1 MNPLLNIYSDTVAGI
16 LEGERGPHIGAFFD
30 FDGTLI
36 SGYSVVP
43 FLWEQLYDGL
53 LMPSDLSEAVKAAL
67 AMKVGAATYGE
78 LMEDAAHKLRGVR
91 EQTYIRYGKD
101 AYEAKVARMI
111 YPESRAL
118 ILAHLQMGHTVAIV
132 SSATP
137 YQVEPALTDLQ
148 VEHLECTH
156 FDVDRGYFTGQLDGE
171 VCFGVGKVKAV
182 NRLCDEFG
190 CELQKSYFY
199 SDSDDDIEVLEH
211 VGRPQVLNPNDNLRR
226 LAETRGWPIRSFESR
241 GTRKAAN
248 VARNL
253 AAVSSFV
260 PTALTGA
267 AMWWLTGSKAEGRNF
282 IISTFSDLAT
292 ALMGL
297 KIEVRGSNNLWS
309 HRPAVVIFNHQSNVD
324 SLVLSKLMRRDA
336 AAVGKKELSELPIIG
351 PIFDF
356 LGMIPIDRSNTVAA
370 VQTLE
375 PLAEL
380 MHREQRSVV
389 IAPEGTRSLSA
400 HPGRFKK
407 GPFRIAMQAGVP
419 IVPVVIHNSSD
430 AQPKGDLFARPTTIA
445 VDVLEPIDVSEWTL
459 EDLDD
464 RIDSVRELYL
474 QVLDQQNHALDGGPR
489 QTSVAGRDADVID
502 LYRERKDRSRNP
514 Q

>member
-1 MNPLLNIYSDTVAGI
+1 MNPLLKIHSETVAGI
-16 LEGERGPHIGAFFD
+16 LEGERGAHIGAFFD

-43 FLWEQLYDGL
+43 LLLEQLYDGL
-53 LMPSDLSEAVKAAL
+53 LMPADLSEAVKGAL
-67 AMKVGAATYGE
+67 AMKAGAATYGE
-78 LMEDAAHKLRGVR
+78 LMAEAADKLCGVR
-91 EQTYIRYGKD
+91 EQTFVRYGRD

-118 ILAHLQMGHTVAIV
+118 ILAHLYMGHTVAIV
-132 SSATP
+132 SAASP
-137 YQVEPALTDLQ
+137 YQIEPALDDLQ

-156 FDVDRGYFTGQLDGE
+156 FEVDRGYFTGRIDGE
-171 VCFGVGKVKAV
+171 VCFGIGKVKAV

-190 CELQKSYFY
+190 LDLAQSYFY
-199 SDSDDDIEVLEH
+199 SDSDDDIEALEH
-211 VGRPQVLNPNDNLRR
+211 VGRPQVLNPNDKLRR
-226 LAETRGWPIRSFESR
+226 LAETRGWPIRSFDSR
-241 GTRKAAN
+241 GEPRLMN
-248 VARNL
+248 IARNL
-253 AAVSSFV
+253 AAVSTFV
-260 PTALTGA
+260 PTAVTGA
-267 AMWWLTGSKAEGRNF
+267 AMWWLTGSKTEGRNF
-282 IISTFSDLAT
+282 VISTFSDLAT
-292 ALMGL
+292 ALMGITVQV
-297 KIEVRGSNNLWS
+297 KGSNNLWT

-324 SLVLSKLMRRDA
+324 PLVLSKLMRRDA

-356 LGMIPIDRSNTVAA
+356 LGMIPIDRSNTEAA
-370 VQTLE
+370 VKTLQ

-445 VDVLEPIDVSEWTL
+445 VEVLEPIDVSDWTL
-459 EDLDD
+459 DNLDEK
-464 RIDSVRELYL
+464 IDGVRNLYL
-474 QVLDQQNHALDGGPR
+474 DILGQNDGAHGD
-489 QTSVAGRDADVID
+489 SSDAASGRDADVID

>member
-1 MNPLLNIYSDTVAGI
+1 MNPLLDIYSETVAGI

-53 LMPSDLSEAVKAAL
+53 LMPRDVSEAAKAAL
-67 AMKVGAATYGE
+67 ALKAGAATYAD
-78 LMEDAAHKLRGVR
+78 LMEDAALKLRGIK
-91 EQTYIRYGKD
+91 EQTFVRYGKD

-118 ILAHLQMGHTVAIV
+118 ILAHLHMGHTVAIV

-137 YQVEPALTDLQ
+137 YQVEPALMDLQ

-156 FDVDRGYFTGQLDGE
+156 FEVDRGYFTGQLDGE
-171 VCFGVGKVKAV
+171 VCFGIGKVNAV

-190 CELQKSYFY
+190 AELQKSYFY
-199 SDSDDDIEVLEH
+199 SDSYDDIEVLEH
-211 VGRPQVLNPNDNLRR
+211 VGRPQVLNPSDKLRGI
-226 LAETRGWPIRSFESR
+226 AETRGWPIRSFESR
-241 GTRKAAN
+241 GSRKAKN
-248 VARNL
+248 VARNI

-267 AMWWLTGSKAEGRNF
+267 AMWWLTGSKTEGRNF

-297 KIEVRGSNNLWS
+297 RIDVRGSNHLWS
-309 HRPAVVIFNHQSNVD
+309 HRPAVVIFNHQSNID
-324 SLVLSKLMRRDA
+324 PIVLSKLMRRDA

-370 VQTLE
+370 VQALE

-380 MHREQRSVV
+380 MHQEQRSVV

-407 GPFRIAMQAGVP
+407 GPFRIAMAAGVP
-419 IVPVVIHNSSD
+419 IVPVVIHNASD
-430 AQPKGDLFARPTTIA
+430 AQPKGELFARPATIA
-445 VDVLEPIDVSEWTL
+445 VDVLEPIDVSDWTL
-459 EDLDD
+459 DDLEE
-464 RIDSVRELYL
+464 RIESVRDLYL
-474 QVLDQQNHALDGGPR
+474 EVLDQHDITLDGGTRPK
-489 QTSVAGRDADVID
+489 SAAGRDADVID